1 MKTRTFKFP
10 GIILSCILFAA
21 VALLNS
27 ACQKDDSAPEPQV
40 KKYADIV
47 LADIKSKEAGMTTAG
62 LVISNSSGILFKAGD
77 ILVYKTNLG
86 NYGKMEIVSVQQDE
100 NYKLT
105 FKAITF
111 KPDGTLLSQTTGL
124 SIRGTWLCDLDTM
137 TEVEETG
144 LQDFWNE
151 RINATDTQLTPKE
164 NAAFVRFTN

>member
-1 MKTRTFKFP
+1 MKANVVKPLNKIFTA
-10 GIILSCILFAA
+10 IL
-21 VALLNS
+21 LLLVVFMSN
-27 ACQKDDSAPEPQV
+27 ACQKDENQGEPKAV
-40 KKYADIV
+40 SFADLTV
-47 LADIKSKEAGMTTAG
+47 ADIKAKKAQMSAAP
-62 LVISNSSGILFKAGD
+62 LVISNSGGIYFKAGD

-111 KPDGTLLSQTTGL
+111 KPDGTLQSQSSGL

-144 LQDFWNE
+144 VQDFWNE
-151 RINATDTQLTPKE
+151 RINETDTQFTPKE
-164 NAAFVRFTN
+164 NAAFIRYTN